1 MRAKNETEA
10 YALDTEGVAQFL
22 DVSSSYLEK
31 LRVYDPEN
39 SPPFLRIG
47 RSVRYPVRALIE
59 WAEAKLDGA
68 PRTASQ
74 IATPS
79 PAGRPRKR

>member
-1 MRAKNETEA
+1 MSKNETEP

-22 DVSSSYLEK
+22 HVSSSYLEK

-59 WAEAKLDGA
+59 WAEARLDGT
-68 PRTASQ
+68 PLTASHE
-74 IATPS
+74 ATPS
-79 PAGRPRKR
+79 PTGRPRKR